1 MTREWGRYP
10 LLAGQRFII
19 VILECKTDFLV
30 LYFLWKM
37 DVEEVLLLEN
47 LFPNEEG
54 YPFGHQSFIELITD
68 LQLTACSLET

>member
-1 MTREWGRYP
+1 
-10 LLAGQRFII
+10 
-19 VILECKTDFLV
+19 
-30 LYFLWKM
+30 M